1 DIAGLIKTHS
11 STLTNITINFRQTTS
26 PSINSFWDA
35 IAECTRNERLTMRNA
50 EVTLFELQSFWR
62 ACSTART
69 LEMYGI
75 IFKMTAESAL
85 PDFKAS
91 DMSRVLHLRCSNIQH
106 LPSEDFINWFLRRIP
121 NLRSL
126 HWSGSEID
134 DKALNAFC
142 QGLSLNSWPD
152 LDSLDIRPSA
162 FMLDKNLARILDLLS
177 KPLILFRVPRSE
189 FGDQAFRSMQQR
201 GFFDSIREL
210 NLNRCLGVTSAMV
223 QTILSSCPVLEV
235 CFAGRSFYMSDIV
248 HGRPWICRRMRSLGV
263 NIDVDQSVEDPDFLE
278 QEHAVY
284 KQLSIMTH
292 IQRLA
297 VNNEKASTQS
307 SRTLDLR
314 LGAGL
319 GLLVGMRWL
328 EEFWVKGDQWMAEE
342 DVLWIVENL
351 PRLRHFTGRLHVEE
365 DKMLKLKKMFTD
377 RGIAVYD
384 NSL

>member
-1 DIAGLIKTHS
+1 
-11 STLTNITINFRQTTS
+11 
-26 PSINSFWDA
+26 
-35 IAECTRNERLTMRNA
+35 
-50 EVTLFELQSFWR
+50 
-62 ACSTART
+62 
-69 LEMYGI
+69 
-75 IFKMTAESAL
+75 MTAESAL

-91 DMSRVLHLRCSNIQH
+91 DI
-106 LPSEDFINWFLRRIP
+106 
-121 NLRSL
+121 
-126 HWSGSEID
+126 EID